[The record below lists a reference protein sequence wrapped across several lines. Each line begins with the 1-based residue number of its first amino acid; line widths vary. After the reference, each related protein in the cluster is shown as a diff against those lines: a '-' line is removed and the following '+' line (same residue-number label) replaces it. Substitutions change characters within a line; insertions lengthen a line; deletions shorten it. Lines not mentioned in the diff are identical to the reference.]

1 MKRGSLRHVVSLHS
15 FTMSFRFS
23 RFLGSKWDRATAKG
37 QPLAKEQE
45 ESSLSGLSP
54 VQVLL
59 ADDTKGNASYTE
71 VSQESSSTKD
81 TSTDT
86 SKVTLIQDV
95 SGGLPSKSKGL

>member
-1 MKRGSLRHVVSLHS
+1 MKRGSLRHVVSLQS

-45 ESSLSGLSP
+45 ESSLSGLST
-54 VQVLL
+54 VLP

-95 SGGLPSKSKGL
+95 SGGPPSKSKGL